1 VGSAAPR
8 IVGATTMIPATNTA
22 RYEHLIGL
30 ARDCERVG
38 RHDET
43 YRQEKYL
50 KLAVVYREMAAAAM
64 PSAPDPVVGE
74 LAAKLRAMTVANGC
88 TQAEADTA
96 QQMLL
101 RLDGG

>member
-1 VGSAAPR
+1 
-8 IVGATTMIPATNTA
+8 MIPAPNVA
-22 RYEHLIGL
+22 RFEHLIGL
-30 ARDCERVG
+30 ARACEKAG
-38 RHDET
+38 GYGYS
-43 YRQEKYL
+43 YRQQKYL
-50 KLAVVYREMAAAAM
+50 KLAVVYREMAASAM

-101 RLDGG
+101 RLDGGQ